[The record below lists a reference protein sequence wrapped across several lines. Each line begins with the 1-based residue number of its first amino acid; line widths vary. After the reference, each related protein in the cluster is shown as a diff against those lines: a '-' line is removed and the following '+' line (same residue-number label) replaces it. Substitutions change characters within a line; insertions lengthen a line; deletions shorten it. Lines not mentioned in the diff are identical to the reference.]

1 MQRNMVHDVAM
12 AADEPHTT
20 SKATLGAI
28 CFAVE
33 QMAMAIPEEATVIAC
48 FQRAAYFAP
57 RARRFARLAALCRTV
72 VVAFEGSFVA
82 TPQLHH
88 ARLSPASSLI
98 DEWSLVVVA
107 PGLCASVVAI
117 DRHELLPFEATLDGA
132 RSFETRWS
140 MERHVAVDELERL
153 NSVLGHDLPANVTA
167 SLADAA
173 GAARMHPPDSAE
185 RGLAEVF
192 AVFIERLERAH
203 RERSALGVRLSES
216 QQDAEHDSLTGLGNR
231 RFLERWLCVPTADIE
246 IPPIGLVMIDLDGF
260 KQINDTFGHDIGDA
274 VLVAVAAT
282 FREQLR
288 PLDIAV
294 RLGGDEFLICC
305 PNVAERELRRIAD
318 RLVATIGDIRV
329 GGARAAA
336 SAGTAVT
343 RRLPAPLAELDAAMY
358 IAKRRGGG
366 VSAISA

>member
-1 MQRNMVHDVAM
+1 MQGNMVLDVGAETG
-12 AADEPHTT
+12 EPHAA

-33 QMAMAIPEEATVIAC
+33 QMAMATPEEATVIAC
-48 FQRAAYFAP
+48 FQRAAFFAP
-57 RARRFARLAALCRTV
+57 RARRFARLAERCRTV
-72 VVAFEGSFVA
+72 VVAFEGSFMA

-88 ARLSPASSLI
+88 VRLSPASSLI

-107 PGLCASVVAI
+107 PGACASIVAI
-117 DRHELLPFEATLDGA
+117 DRHALLPFEATLDGA

-140 MERHVAVDELERL
+140 MERNVAVDELERL
-153 NSVLGHDLPANVTA
+153 TAVFGHDLAADVTA
-167 SLADAA
+167 SLTDAA
-173 GAARMHPPDSAE
+173 GAARMHPQNSAE
-185 RGLAEVF
+185 RGLAEVS
-192 AVFIERLERAH
+192 AVFIKRLERAH
-203 RERSALGVRLSES
+203 CERSALGLRLNAS

-231 RFLERWLCVPTADIE
+231 RFLERWLSVPTTDIE

-274 VLVAVAAT
+274 VLVAVALT

-318 RLVATIGDIRV
+318 RLVSAIGDIRV

-336 SAGTAVT
+336 SAGVAVT

-358 IAKRRGGG
+358 NAKRRGGG
-366 VSAISA
+366 VSAVSA